1 MPIENQSC
9 KTEQSSTLKK
19 SSRDIG
25 TSSDVQMYTAE
36 SFCYLSG
43 TIEKNSKIANS
54 LKDKEEEKMPGA
66 VDMQNQY

>member
-1 MPIENQSC
+1 
-9 KTEQSSTLKK
+9 
-19 SSRDIG
+19 
-25 TSSDVQMYTAE
+25 MYTAE

-43 TIEKNSKIANS
+43 TIEKNYKKANS